1 VHGIVSSAVFARE
14 AVEAFLFRE
23 ARYADENRYD
33 EWLALW
39 TDDVTYWVPA
49 NIDEYDPDEH
59 VSIIY
64 DNRER
69 LQDRIARLKSGGAWS
84 QEPQS
89 RMRRLIT
96 NVEIEPAERPDE
108 RVVISNFVLGELRRG
123 RDAVYFAQQKLRLRH
138 GSDGLRMAA
147 KTVYLVRNN
156 EPLHNLSF
164 II

>member
-1 VHGIVSSAVFARE
+1 MQITIPAAGITRAM
-14 AVEAFLFRE
+14 VEDFLYHE
-23 ARYADENRYD
+23 ARCADENRYD

-39 TDDVTYWVPA
+39 TEDICYWVPT
-49 NIDEYDPDEH
+49 NIDEYDPDDH

-89 RMRRLIT
+89 RMRRVVSNLQ
-96 NVEIEPAERPDE
+96 IEPSDRPDE
-108 RVVISNFVLGELRRG
+108 CVAVSNVVIGELRRG
-123 RDAVYFAQQKLRLRH
+123 REAVYFAQQKHRLRLA
-138 GSDGLRMAA
+138 GDELRMAA
-147 KTVYLVRNN
+147 KTVLLVKNN

-164 II
+164 IL

>member
-1 VHGIVSSAVFARE
+1 VRTAATADALTRE

-23 ARYADENRYD
+23 ARLADESRYD

-39 TDDVTYWVPA
+39 TEDLTYWVPA
-49 NIDEYDPDEH
+49 NADEYDPDEH
-59 VSIIY
+59 VSILY

-89 RMRRLIT
+89 RMRRLVSNI
-96 NVEIEPAERPDE
+96 EIEPADRPDE
-108 RVVISNFVLGELRRG
+108 RIVISNFVLGELRRG
-123 RDAVYFAQQKLRLRH
+123 RDAAYFAQQKHRLRQTA
-138 GSDGLRMAA
+138 GGLRMAA
-147 KTVYLVRNN
+147 KTVYLVKNN

>member
-1 VHGIVSSAVFARE
+1 MVSSAAITRE

-23 ARYADENRYD
+23 ARFADENRYD

-39 TDDVTYWVPA
+39 TEDVIYWVPA

-59 VSIIY
+59 VSILY

-89 RMRRLIT
+89 RMRRLIS
-96 NVEIEPAERPDE
+96 NIEIEPAERPDE
-108 RVVISNFVLGELRRG
+108 RIVISNFVLGELRRG
-123 RDAVYFAQQKLRLRH
+123 RDAVYFAQQKLRLRQTAE
-138 GSDGLRMAA
+138 GLRMSA
-147 KTVYLVRNN
+147 KTVYLVKNN